1 MDRVGR
7 YGDDPEIEPGDLWV
21 QRVGRLHVA
30 AWSEEGARPA
40 ARIAAGEAAGDMGV
54 RVRTSHACRRADVV
68 TPGGGPAPTPP

>member
-30 AWSEEGARPA
+30 AWVRGRGQTR
-40 ARIAAGEAAGDMGV
+40 ARIAAGEAAEDSNAMWSAGPLRLSQGHC
-54 RVRTSHACRRADVV
+54 SPRAY
-68 TPGGGPAPTPP
+68 A